1 MRLEGGA
8 ALVTGGGSGIGAA
21 TCAGS
26 PPRARVA
33 VTDLNADTAQA
44 VAAEL
49 DGRSLLIAWGAGLF
63 AAVAIVWALYAAA
76 VAGARRVQGGGR
88 PVAQAFVH
96 SLVPIAL
103 AYVGAHYVSLLLL
116 QGQAVGPLTSDPLG
130 TGANLLGTAGWGID
144 YAFSSFTVLWYLQVA
159 FVLSGHLAAVVLA
172 HDRALVVFDEPRQ
185 AMRSQYWMLGVMIAF
200 TTLALWLLSEASKG

>member
-1 MRLEGGA
+1 MRLEGRA

-33 VTDLNADTAQA
+33 VTDLNADTAQE

-49 DGRSLLIAWGAGLF
+49 DGAPCLSRGRRPLRRGGDRVGALHGS
-63 AAVAIVWALYAAA
+63 
-76 VAGARRVQGGGR
+76 GGRRPQSARRPPLRSSGVR
-88 PVAQAFVH
+88 AFA
-96 SLVPIAL
+96 LPIAL
-103 AYVGAHYVSLLLL
+103 AYVTAHYVSLLLL
-116 QGQAVGPLTSDPLG
+116 QGPAVGPLTSDPLG

-185 AMRSQYWMLGVMIAF
+185 AMRSQYWMLAVMIAF

>member
-1 MRLEGGA
+1 M
-8 ALVTGGGSGIGAA
+8 VSK
-21 TCAGS
+21 
-26 PPRARVA
+26 
-33 VTDLNADTAQA
+33 
-44 VAAEL
+44 
-49 DGRSLLIAWGAGLF
+49 
-63 AAVAIVWALYAAA
+63 
-76 VAGARRVQGGGR
+76 
-88 PVAQAFVH
+88 QAFVH

-116 QGQAVGPLTSDPLG
+116 QGQAVGPLVSDPLG

-144 YAFSSFTVLWYLQVA
+144 YAFLSFTVLWYLQVA

-172 HDRALVVFDEPRQ
+172 HDLVVFDEPRQ